1 MIAFIVWLVLGAFVG
16 WIASMVMKTNH
27 EQGTILNIVVGVVGA
42 AVGGFLMRVLGAN
55 NANINNSFTL
65 YGVIVSV
72 FGAIVLL
79 GIVNL
84 FRRTAH

>member
-1 MIAFIVWLVLGAFVG
+1 MIAFIVWLALGAFVG

-42 AVGGFLMRVLGAN
+42 AVGGFLMRLLGAN

>member
-1 MIAFIVWLVLGAFVG
+1 MIAFIVWLALGAFVG

-42 AVGGFLMRVLGAN
+42 AVGGFLMRLLGAN

-65 YGVIVSV
+65 YGVIVSI

-84 FRRTAH
+84 FRRAAH

>member
-42 AVGGFLMRVLGAN
+42 AVGGFLMRLLGAN
-55 NANINNSFTL
+55 NANINNSFSL